1 MQPVWVLS
9 VDLQTKTA
17 TFQSGLGDAARAARG
32 SFTEIKEGARACGAE
47 TGYSMT
53 EARHGVM
60 LLGEEFG
67 VHIPR
72 ALTSFLAGL
81 GPIGGAMEAAF
92 PFLAIAVGATLLIEH
107 LVKMREEGEKLTENQ
122 LKFGIAVQ
130 NAFNALDKQL
140 LEAGIRA
147 DELNGNHLG
156 ALKKQLEL
164 IDRQSMSELVKSFDE
179 VAKAADVVFAE
190 LKSHWYTVG
199 IGSAGA
205 SHALAKFKT
214 EYDALLASGKDKEA
228 SDLLAGTRQSAEH
241 TLDMMKQLK
250 NSQAAPDMGKQGD
263 YGKYEAAKK
272 ELKTRAG
279 ITEVTKEEYE
289 SQIKLLET
297 LKAQEEI
304 QGKVAQL
311 KSLQGSNAKQGTQ
324 NKLDADADKEARAQA
339 DAEKRGLEVLEKERE
354 AAYRSAL
361 SKLEQSER
369 EKIEATEKG
378 SAARLAAINAA
389 IKEENNYGLQE
400 TGFYRSLLTS
410 RVEVA
415 RQMTDEQNKIT
426 AEAGKQQAE
435 HALKMDELQIASDRE
450 AGQLRAS
457 MHRETAAQIIAQ
469 ETRISNEEF
478 MAKSL
483 AYAREISALDKNGK
497 DYENKLKAI
506 QNKQT
511 ELIRAHENE
520 ITQIKDKAE
529 IQRNQRIMSAESRMQ
544 DAVAGGLTNVLMRHQ
559 SFASMMDSLG
569 SQVATGIMQN
579 AIKSALADDFTKEK
593 DAAKAARKAF
603 NSGMELPAPANVV
616 IAPLWAAA
624 AFASVM
630 AFQDGGVVPGT
641 GRGDIVPAML
651 EPGEGVIPK
660 SIMDA
665 ARSGGGDSSGGG
677 TVHLHHSPTYH
688 VQVLDSGG
696 VREVL
701 QKHSNEFSKHF
712 QNELRKMN
720 R

>member
-1 MQPVWVLS
+1 
-9 VDLQTKTA
+9 
-17 TFQSGLGDAARAARG
+17 
-32 SFTEIKEGARACGAE
+32 
-47 TGYSMT
+47 
-53 EARHGVM
+53 
-60 LLGEEFG
+60 
-67 VHIPR
+67 
-72 ALTSFLAGL
+72 
-81 GPIGGAMEAAF
+81 
-92 PFLAIAVGATLLIEH
+92 
-107 LVKMREEGEKLTENQ
+107 
-122 LKFGIAVQ
+122 
-130 NAFNALDKQL
+130 
-140 LEAGIRA
+140 
-147 DELNGNHLG
+147 
-156 ALKKQLEL
+156 
-164 IDRQSMSELVKSFDE
+164 
-179 VAKAADVVFAE
+179 
-190 LKSHWYTVG
+190 
-199 IGSAGA
+199 
-205 SHALAKFKT
+205 
-214 EYDALLASGKDKEA
+214 
-228 SDLLAGTRQSAEH
+228 
-241 TLDMMKQLK
+241 
-250 NSQAAPDMGKQGD
+250 
-263 YGKYEAAKK
+263 
-272 ELKTRAG
+272 
-279 ITEVTKEEYE
+279 
-289 SQIKLLET
+289 
-297 LKAQEEI
+297 
-304 QGKVAQL
+304 
-311 KSLQGSNAKQGTQ
+311 
-324 NKLDADADKEARAQA
+324 
-339 DAEKRGLEVLEKERE
+339 
-354 AAYRSAL
+354 
-361 SKLEQSER
+361 
-369 EKIEATEKG
+369 
-378 SAARLAAINAA
+378 
-389 IKEENNYGLQE
+389 
-400 TGFYRSLLTS
+400 
-410 RVEVA
+410 
-415 RQMTDEQNKIT
+415 
-426 AEAGKQQAE
+426 
-435 HALKMDELQIASDRE
+435 
-450 AGQLRAS
+450 
-457 MHRETAAQIIAQ
+457 
-469 ETRISNEEF
+469 